1 VGNIKGR
8 YGVSQYQSRYYAEP
22 HVNERFG
29 FELTTLNSLYDRL
42 TEQSFEPSLWVSD
55 FSMTRRFKMKHGI
68 DRRVFLK
75 GASSC
80 TAGLYALRSFP
91 ALANAATPLIAV
103 STPLTLFAYEDV
115 QLHEGPMKRQFDE
128 NHARFLNLD
137 EDRLLKVFRQVAGLP
152 APGEDMGGW
161 YDLTGFTL
169 EGNDFH
175 GFIAGHSF
183 GQYVSGLARAYAVTG
198 SEPTR
203 LKINRLVKGYAETLD
218 PKAKFFVNYRLPAY
232 TYDKLSCGLIDA
244 KEFAHDPMAMEIHE
258 KLTRAIVAYL
268 PEKALSRAE
277 QRSRPHQDTPH
288 TWDETYTLP
297 ENLFLAYQRSGKTIY
312 RDMAKQFLED
322 DTYFNPL
329 AEGNNVLPF
338 EHAYSHV
345 NAFSSAM
352 QAYITLGSEK
362 HLRAARNGF
371 EMLLKT
377 QSFATGGW
385 GPNESF
391 GEPGTGQL
399 GESLSGTHASFE
411 TPCGAYGHFKITRY
425 LLRVTKDARYGD
437 SMERVLYN
445 TILGAW
451 PIQADGTSF
460 YYSDYANTGKKVWYK
475 NKWPCCSGTFP
486 QLAADYHI
494 STYLRSQDGIYV
506 NLFTPSSVRW
516 TDGPAKFQLTQVTRY
531 PFDNK
536 VEIQIS
542 ASQPNEQTIYLRIPA
557 WATPNPLLMVN
568 GTRVSEAVEPGT
580 FVPVRRTW
588 KEGDRVEIEFPMPLR
603 LEAVDANHPNT
614 VALIQGPLV
623 LMAVA
628 ESQPVFDPQSLLR
641 ARPLKN
647 ANGDWVAHSIDG
659 GQVTMRPFMAIDK
672 ESYSTYVRIRG

>member
-1 VGNIKGR
+1 
-8 YGVSQYQSRYYAEP
+8 
-22 HVNERFG
+22 
-29 FELTTLNSLYDRL
+29 
-42 TEQSFEPSLWVSD
+42 
-55 FSMTRRFKMKHGI
+55 MTREIGRRF
-68 DRRVFLK
+68 FLK
-75 GASSC
+75 GASFSA
-80 TAGLYALRSFP
+80 AGLCAHRTFP
-91 ALANAATPLIAV
+91 ALTGETKPLVAF
-103 STPLTLFAYEDV
+103 STPLTLFAYRDV

-128 NHARFLNLD
+128 NHERFLNLD
-137 EDRLLKVFRQVAGLP
+137 ENKLLKVFRHVAGLP

-161 YDLTGFTL
+161 YDLTGFSL
-169 EGNDFH
+169 EANDFH

-183 GQYVSGLARAYAVTG
+183 GQYLSGLARAYAVTG

-203 LKINRLVKGYAETLD
+203 LRINSLVKGYAETLD
-218 PKAKFFVNYRLPAY
+218 PEAKFFVNYRLPAY

-244 KEFAHDPMAMEIHE
+244 KEFAHDPMAMDVHE
-258 KLTRAIVAYL
+258 RLTRAIVAYL

-277 QRSRPHQDTPH
+277 QRSRPHKDTSF

-312 RDMAKQFLED
+312 RDMAKQYLED

-345 NAFSSAM
+345 NAFNSAM

-371 EMLLKT
+371 DMLQKT

-385 GPNESF
+385 GPNEAF

-399 GESLSGTHASFE
+399 GDSLSVTHSSFE

-425 LLRVTKDARYGD
+425 LLRVTRGSLYGD

-460 YYSDYANTGKKVWYK
+460 YYSDYANTGKKAWYK
-475 NKWPCCSGTFP
+475 DKWPCCSGTFP

-494 STYLRSQDGIYV
+494 STYLRSNDGIYV
-506 NLFTPSSVRW
+506 NLFTPSSVSW
-516 TDGPAKFQLTQVTRY
+516 SDGPAKLQLIQVTRY
-531 PFDNK
+531 PLDSK

-542 ASQPNEQTIYLRIPA
+542 ASQQSEQTIYVRIPA
-557 WATPNPLLMVN
+557 WATPNPIVMVN
-568 GTRVSEAVEPGT
+568 GTRISDAVEPGT
-580 FVPVRRTW
+580 FAPVRRTW
-588 KEGDRVEIEFPMPLR
+588 KDGDRIQIEFPMPLR
-603 LEAVDANHPNT
+603 LEAVDANHPNI
-614 VALIQGPLV
+614 VALVQGPLV

-628 ESQPVFDPQSLLR
+628 ESQPAFDAQSLLR
-641 ARPLKN
+641 AKPLNN
-647 ANGDWVAHSIDG
+647 AGGDRVANSIDRG
-659 GQVTMRPFMAIDK
+659 LVTMRPFMTIDK
-672 ESYSTYVRIRG
+672 ESYSTYVRIRS